1 LQLDLGVGG
10 SEGKRVTK
18 IEEIFLGIVEGVVP
32 VVGVHTLVEHV
43 LVIEEVLDTSEMVG
57 NLKRGLGEVLGTLG
71 RTEVVF
77 QGVVVEEAVGLGLD
91 MLVRF
96 VGWAVAKFY
105 IEPIKA
111 HER

>member
-57 NLKRGLGEVLGTLG
+57 NLKRGLRDVLGAFG
-71 RTEVVF
+71 RADVIS
-77 QGVVVEEAVGLGLD
+77 QRIIVEEAVGLGLET
-91 MLVRF
+91 LVRF
-96 VGWAVAKFY
+96 VGRAVGKFD
-105 IEPIKA
+105 IELIKA